1 MADVIRIEA
10 SGARD
15 AYELVGALA
24 ARGLPAQA
32 VLEDCCWEVEI
43 SLRHEDTAVLVAEV
57 STAVE
62 TWLQDRR
69 IPAARIHVGEREHR
83 VAAAVA

>member
-10 SGARD
+10 TGARD

-32 VLEDCCWEVEI
+32 VLDGCCWEVEI
-43 SLRHEDTAVLVAEV
+43 SLRHEDTAVLVADV
-57 STAVE
+57 SAAVE
-62 TWLQDRR
+62 TWLDDRR
-69 IPAARIHVGEREHR
+69 LSAARLHVGEREHR